1 MENKGLVPFMDL
13 AHNSLLMLELTRKLI
28 HLAKPWHVRPP

>member
-13 AHNSLLMLELTRKLI
+13 AHNSLLMPELMRKLI
-28 HLAKPWHVRPP
+28 HLAKRWHVCPP